1 MAAALMIGAGGTATV
16 QAKGDRDRGS
26 CREVHAKKDGDKR
39 MHARRDQGSRGSQAR
54 RGFGGPRGSM
64 ASRSHQ
70 GSGGSK
76 AQHARGGQKG
86 QPREKIRRDGQ
97 GRPGSNPKARGG
109 KRGGDKNR
117 GGGRGS
123 LKEPRSTS
131 LDFGPLGR
139 VSFDAYQVLN
149 FLRVGMFKACL
160 PLFCWEVFSPF
171 LVGRRILP
179 SAPGSHI

>member
-39 MHARRDQGSRGSQAR
+39 AHTRRDQGFRGSQAR

-70 GSGGSK
+70 GSGGFK
-76 AQHARGGQKG
+76 AQHARGDQKG
-86 QPREKIRRDGQ
+86 QPRGNKVRRDGQ

-109 KRGGDKNR
+109 KRGGDMNR
-117 GGGRGS
+117 GGGKGRLKYRG
-123 LKEPRSTS
+123 
-131 LDFGPLGR
+131 
-139 VSFDAYQVLN
+139 Q
-149 FLRVGMFKACL
+149 
-160 PLFCWEVFSPF
+160 
-171 LVGRRILP
+171 RR
-179 SAPGSHI
+179 